1 MGLLNVY
8 YRAFKEYRK
17 HTLKDKGC
25 LRHRVLI
32 KNALSEED
40 KLEAVR
46 TTCIIDEEW
55 VRQIEEGLPF
65 VEKAIAEERQFI
77 KNEGEVLDIEKVKRV
92 SKDSVEHLARHSDLI
107 THVPK
112 DGGDILP
119 DKLYMVE
126 RLSDYA
132 VYENRF
138 LYMMLRYLR
147 DFIDLRLKKIKE
159 LGNTYIART
168 VIKRDVRTSSG
179 KISYESSFV
188 EDCHKDPYSVFDK
201 DSIEIIG
208 RIESCQHWV
217 SALLSKPLMVI
228 VSKTPMLKPP
238 ITKTNILKM
247 NTKFK
252 NSVAL
257 YEYLAAYEG
266 DGYEI
271 KEIKKSCTPFSDE
284 LSDELSEI
292 IIINSFLTYA
302 YGNELLEKLKRE
314 YELEEKE
321 REEKERVKLLEKI
334 EQAKQRLQK
343 QEISL
348 EEYVL
353 NLESGI
359 ENLRQENVK
368 LKETEK
374 KYDVLFDKHNDL
386 KNEKL
391 ELNKKIAD
399 VERENRDK
407 ANHIEFLNNK
417 HQGELDQAEE
427 RRVSDLNAQA
437 ELFGK
442 REKEITDEFNQ
453 KLDKA
458 EEQRKNDL
466 SACQAEADNKYGLLQ
481 QNYDSLE
488 KTKSLVQAQLHA
500 LQGERGLT
508 VGEDFSSIEKF
519 EELEKEFVAF
529 YELFEEKWK
538 QAKKQIRKDVLWKK
552 FKKTREKI

>member
-17 HTLKDKGC
+17 YTLKDKGC
-25 LRHRVLI
+25 GRHRFLI

-112 DGGDILP
+112 EGDDILP

-138 LYMMLRYLR
+138 LYMMLCYLR

-179 KISYESSFV
+179 KISYESKFV

-217 SALLSKPLMVI
+217 VSLLSKPLMVI
-228 VSKTPMLKPP
+228 VAKSPMLKPP
-238 ITKTNILKM
+238 ITKTNVLKM

-266 DGYEI
+266 PGYEI
-271 KEIKKSCTPFSDE
+271 KEIKKSYNPFTDE
-284 LSDELSEI
+284 LSDEISEI

-302 YGNELLEKLKRE
+302 YGNELKEKLQRE

-321 REEKERVKLLEKI
+321 REERERAKLLAKI
-334 EQAKQRLQK
+334 EATKERLQK
-343 QEISL
+343 QEISV
-348 EEYVL
+348 EEYIL
-353 NLESGI
+353 TLESGLD
-359 ENLRQENVK
+359 NLKQENGK
-368 LKETEK
+368 LKEIEK
-374 KYDVLFDKHNDL
+374 KFDVLFDKHEDL
-386 KNEKL
+386 KQEKL
-391 ELNKKIAD
+391 ELNKKLTD
-399 VERENRDK
+399 VERESRDLN
-407 ANHIEFLNNK
+407 NHIEFLNEK
-417 HQGELDQAEE
+417 HKSDLEEAEE
-427 RRVSDLNAQA
+427 RRLNDINAQA
-437 ELFGK
+437 ELFSR
-442 REKEITDEFNQ
+442 REKIITDEFNE

-458 EEQRKNDL
+458 EQQRQSDL
-466 SACQAEADNKYGLLQ
+466 SACQAAADDRYGALQ
-481 QNYDSLE
+481 ANYADLD
-488 KTKSLVQAQLHA
+488 KAKSLVQAQLHA
-500 LQGERGLT
+500 IQGEHGLT
-508 VGEDFSSIEKF
+508 VGEDFSSEEKF
-519 EELEKEFVAF
+519 EELEKEFIAF

-538 QAKKQIRKDVLWKK
+538 LAKKQIRKDVLWNK
-552 FKKTREKI
+552 FKKMREKI